1 MNIVSLYKL
10 GFNLNGHINAFLH
23 VNDVNDGSGDNGSA
37 YSTGRIVKKKPGG
50 AGGQNM
56 KLTKKNGSKQR
67 DCLKLH
73 INLC

>member
-37 YSTGRIVKKKPGG
+37 YSTGRIVKKKARGGPGG
-50 AGGQNM
+50 
-56 KLTKKNGSKQR
+56 KT
-67 DCLKLH
+67 
-73 INLC
+73 